1 MKIADLYANTGLSD
15 TEITRCLEVCKQRGM
30 TEDAAVRYITRCNKM
45 QLDGADIDT
54 YTIVKQ
60 ILDSDWGTMFDD

>member
-1 MKIADLYANTGLSD
+1 MKIADLYDIGLSNN
-15 TEITRCLEVCKQRGM
+15 EIERCLEKCMQHGM
-30 TEDAAVRYITRCNKM
+30 TEDAAVRYITRCRQM

-60 ILDSDWGTMFDD
+60 ILESDWGKMFDD